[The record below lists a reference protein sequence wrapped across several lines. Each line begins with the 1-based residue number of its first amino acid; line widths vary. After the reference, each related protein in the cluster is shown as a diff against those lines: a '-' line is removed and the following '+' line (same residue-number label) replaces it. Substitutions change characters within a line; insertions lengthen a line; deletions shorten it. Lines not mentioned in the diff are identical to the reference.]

1 MTEWGL
7 VVALATLLGLLSTI
21 LGLTYN
27 YIIKPSNIKHEK
39 SIEQMDKL
47 NLTMVQ
53 LNANLQNMLETDK
66 RHSLTLEKH
75 SLKIDD
81 LDKDFIRL
89 DTTLS
94 HYIKDRV

>member
-27 YIIKPSNIKHEK
+27 YIVKPSNIKHEK

-75 SLKIDD
+75 EKKIDD

-89 DTTLS
+89 DTTLT
-94 HYIKDRV
+94 HFIKDRV

>member
-1 MTEWGL
+1 
-7 VVALATLLGLLSTI
+7 
-21 LGLTYN
+21 
-27 YIIKPSNIKHEK
+27 
-39 SIEQMDKL
+39 MDKL

-75 SLKIDD
+75 ALKIDD

-89 DTTLS
+89 DTTLT
-94 HYIKDRV
+94 HFIKERV